1 MGEKQIVD
9 LILGLVT
16 GGFGLFIL
24 IVFLL
29 WVILW
34 LLVPFYIYAINRNIK
49 SQLNRVNNTLV
60 NVLLAVSKNDR
71 NKAAGEQASPADK
84 K

>member
-1 MGEKQIVD
+1 MGEKQILD
-9 LILGLVT
+9 LILGLAT
-16 GGFGLFIL
+16 GGFGIALL

-49 SQLNRVNNTLV
+49 SQLNRINNTLV
-60 NVLLAVSKNDR
+60 NILVAVSKSDQGT
-71 NKAAGEQASPADK
+71 AAGEQVTPEDK

>member
-1 MGEKQIVD
+1 MGEKQILD
-9 LILGLVT
+9 LILGVAT
-16 GGFGLFIL
+16 GGFGIALL

-49 SQLNRVNNTLV
+49 SQLDRINNTLV
-60 NVLLAVSKNDR
+60 NILVAVSKNGQR
-71 NKAAGEQASPADK
+71 SAAGKQVAPEDK

>member
-1 MGEKQIVD
+1 MGEKEIVD

-16 GGFGLFIL
+16 GGFGIFIL
-24 IVFLL
+24 IVFLI

-49 SQLNRVNNTLV
+49 SRLDRINNTLV
-60 NVLLAVSKNDR
+60 NILVAVSKNDQ
-71 NKAAGEQASPADK
+71 KTPAAKQDAPEDK